1 MKAKKTFKYTPN
13 TVSISDFQRGA
24 GKLVDRIRESTQ
36 PYFIMRN
43 NKPEAVILP
52 IEEYEE
58 YQRVKSEAEAV
69 ADIHQ
74 GMKEYREGKAVLLK
88 SLKDLI

>member
-1 MKAKKTFKYTPN
+1 MKAKKSYKYAPN
-13 TVSISDFQRGA
+13 TVSISEFQRGA

-36 PYFIMRN
+36 PYFIIRN

-58 YQRVKSEAEAV
+58 YQKIKSEREAYRE
-69 ADIHQ
+69 IQ
-74 GMKEYREGKAVLLK
+74 QSIKEYKQGKAIKLS
-88 SLKDLI
+88 SLRDLV

>member
-1 MKAKKTFKYTPN
+1 MKTKKTFKYTPN
-13 TVSISDFQRGA
+13 TVSISEFQRGA

-36 PYFIMRN
+36 PYFIIRN

-58 YQRVKSEAEAV
+58 LRRMKEDKEAYEDV
-69 ADIHQ
+69 EQ
-74 GMKEYREGKAVLLK
+74 GMREYREGKAIK
-88 SLKDLI
+88 ARSLRDLI

>member
-1 MKAKKTFKYTPN
+1 MKTKKTFKYTPN
-13 TVSISDFQRGA
+13 TVSISEFQRGA

-36 PYFIMRN
+36 PYFIIRN

-58 YQRVKSEAEAV
+58 LKKIKSEREAYV
-69 ADIHQ
+69 EIQ
-74 GMKEYREGKAVLLK
+74 QSIKESKQGKAIKLS
-88 SLKDLI
+88 SLRNLV